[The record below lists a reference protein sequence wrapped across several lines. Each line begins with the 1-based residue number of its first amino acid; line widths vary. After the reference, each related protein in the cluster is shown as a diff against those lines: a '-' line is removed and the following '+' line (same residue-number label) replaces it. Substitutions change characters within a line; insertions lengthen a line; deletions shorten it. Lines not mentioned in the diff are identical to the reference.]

1 MAVWKQV
8 LRPKGLF
15 FICFNLDHLA
25 KNCKSSYRCGKCNGK
40 HHISICTFE
49 ERGDSMKAESQNDTD
64 NFLNNIN
71 IILLQ
76 TTSAV
81 VSNLNSSERKKKHSF
96 IIG

>member
-1 MAVWKQV
+1 
-8 LRPKGLF
+8 
-15 FICFNLDHLA
+15 
-25 KNCKSSYRCGKCNGK
+25 
-40 HHISICTFE
+40 
-49 ERGDSMKAESQNDTD
+49 MKTESQNDTD